1 MVLTINFCSL
11 YLSYYLLFS
20 HQLIFGWSLTQEI
33 PILISHILVV
43 AHHSEDISWL
53 KHVRRDVVKTV
64 YVLTSGE
71 EECEQLIS
79 PVSKSVTKA
88 ENKMELYQPEIVCES
103 IPNYG
108 CEAGAYLSYL
118 SRHYENLGEHT
129 LFLHA
134 HRNAWHNKLWLNPE
148 KGRWKALRAEEIV
161 HNHN

>member
-1 MVLTINFCSL
+1 M
-11 YLSYYLLFS
+11 
-20 HQLIFGWSLTQEI
+20 
-33 PILISHILVV
+33 
-43 AHHSEDISWL
+43 
-53 KHVRRDVVKTV
+53 VKTL

-71 EECEQLIS
+71 EECEQLIG

-134 HRNAWHNKLWLNPE
+134 HRNAWHNKLWLNPK